1 MKINSNGCP
10 KEVLILDKQKTYS
23 DFGLNKKQGDY
34 VMYRMCNY
42 NKRKAYSKAFGVE
55 DLDECTSQVWK
66 MEQKVGDKLNAY
78 MKYLAEIK
86 QDEFLMSLEQ
96 LREFWVDVA
105 TDEKVGMR
113 ERVRASELYG
123 KSIGAFI
130 EKVDVNAK
138 VEQVV
143 FTDENDIK
151 E

>member
-1 MKINSNGCP
+1 M
-10 KEVLILDKQKTYS
+10 DKQKTYS

-55 DLDECTSQVWK
+55 NLDECNVQLWK
-66 MEQKVGDKLNAY
+66 MEKKIGDKLNAY

-96 LREFWVDVA
+96 LREFWVSVA
-105 TDEKVGMR
+105 TDDKVGMR

-143 FTDENDIK
+143 FTNEDDIK